1 MVNFTFF
8 FLSAFSSTFLTKL
21 PLSENSSIDAVV
33 PAEHRCKYKVSVG
46 NLFPRVSSLPPPTLP
61 SRKEGREPWELR
73 WSMTITT
80 DDITK

>member
-46 NLFPRVSSLPPPTLP
+46 NLFPRVSSLPPPP
-61 SRKEGREPWELR
+61 FPRGRKGENPGNYVGL
-73 WSMTITT
+73 
-80 DDITK
+80 

>member
-8 FLSAFSSTFLTKL
+8 FSAFSSTFLTKP

-46 NLFPRVSSLPPPTLP
+46 NLFPRVSSLPPHP
-61 SRKEGREPWELR
+61 SLEEGRERTLG
-73 WSMTITT
+73 TT
-80 DDITK
+80 LVYDDYNR